1 MIYTNNN
8 SFQKGAMKVFSQL
21 GQFIEED
28 EKLNKNHVLLHKLP
42 NDIIQKLCMNLLDKM
57 INDLRKYSVK
67 AKTLNY

>member
-8 SFQKGAMKVFSQL
+8 SFQKGAIKVFSQL

-28 EKLNKNHVLLHKLP
+28 EKLNKNHVLLHELP
-42 NDIIQKLCMNLLDKM
+42 NDIIQKLCMNLLNKM
-57 INDLRKYSVK
+57 INDLRKYLVK